1 VSVRKLLVAG
11 AGQMGAGIVQV
22 AAQAGIEAVM
32 IDVAD
37 EFVAKGMDG
46 IEKGYG
52 KMVDKGRMEAADRD
66 AALARITTGL
76 SVEAGADADLFIEA
90 APESIELKSDLL
102 QRVSATLRKDA
113 IIATNTSSLSV
124 SELADF
130 VEAPERFVGIHFFNP
145 VAMMALVE
153 VVRGAASS
161 DATVAAARAFAETVG
176 KTPITVKDSPG
187 FVVNRI
193 LFPMI
198 NEAVRALAE
207 GVASAE
213 DIDTG
218 MKLGAN
224 FPMGP
229 LALAD
234 LVGLD
239 TTQAI
244 LATLERD
251 LGDPVTL
258 PVRCSPSTS
267 PRASSGARAGRDS
280 IRMADAHEGREGFVQ
295 LYTGDGKGKTTAA
308 LGLVL
313 RALGHDLH
321 VAVLQFM
328 KANPTWGEI
337 VMLRRLGVEVV
348 QCGLDHWVIKGDA
361 TTEDLAAAAAGFARA
376 RDLVMSGEYDVVVL
390 DELVT
395 ALFFEL
401 VALDDVLALM
411 RARPAHVELVITGRR
426 APDELVE
433 AADLV
438 TEMVPRKHYYDAGVE
453 AREGIE
459 F

>member
-1 VSVRKLLVAG
+1 MSVSKLLVAG

-22 AAQAGIEAVM
+22 SAQAGLEVVM

-37 EFVAKGMDG
+37 EFVARGMAG
-46 IEKGYG
+46 IEKGFG
-52 KMVDKGRMEAADRD
+52 KLVDKGRMEAADRD
-66 AALARITTGL
+66 AALARISTGL
-76 SVEAGADADLFIEA
+76 TVDAGADADLFIEA
-90 APESIELKSDLL
+90 APESLDLKSDLL

-124 SELADF
+124 TMLAGY

-153 VVRGAASS
+153 VVRGADTS
-161 DATVAAARAFAETVG
+161 DATVTAARAFAEAVG

-198 NEAVRALAE
+198 NEAVNALSE

-251 LGDPVTL
+251 LGDVKYTP
-258 PVRCSPSTS
+258 SPLF
-267 PRASSGARAGRDS
+267 DEY
-280 IRMADAHEGREGFVQ
+280 I
-295 LYTGDGKGKTTAA
+295 
-308 LGLVL
+308 
-313 RALGHDLH
+313 
-321 VAVLQFM
+321 
-328 KANPTWGEI
+328 
-337 VMLRRLGVEVV
+337 
-348 QCGLDHWVIKGDA
+348 
-361 TTEDLAAAAAGFARA
+361 AAGK
-376 RDLVMSGEYDVVVL
+376 L
-390 DELVT
+390 
-395 ALFFEL
+395 
-401 VALDDVLALM
+401 
-411 RARPAHVELVITGRR
+411 GR
-426 APDELVE
+426 
-433 AADLV
+433 
-438 TEMVPRKHYYDAGVE
+438 MCGAGFYQY
-453 AREGIE
+453 G
-459 F
+459 